1 MSTLDIH
8 ARPVAVAA
16 MLASAMVLAACG
28 ATEESGTTG
37 NTGDTTVR
45 TADHPDIGTILVDT
59 AGKTLY
65 FTDQE
70 EDGGVR
76 CVEACLEIWIPA
88 ESPDSTEP
96 TGVDGLG
103 VMKRA
108 DNSRQQLTYE
118 GKPLY
123 TFQLDRAAG
132 EANGNA
138 VEDDFGGTHF
148 VWHAVTVGGQ
158 PAPNTGAGGGGY
170 DSGGY

>member
-1 MSTLDIH
+1 MSTLGIH
-8 ARPVAVAA
+8 ARPITVAT
-16 MLASAMVLAACG
+16 MLATAMVLTACG

-76 CVEACLEIWIPA
+76 CVDDCLEIWIPA

-132 EANGNA
+132 DANGNA

-170 DSGGY
+170 EGGY